1 MFRYVLTVL
10 LLSACINSNASPR
23 LKIINIVINANGDVF
38 IGRDTLQVSQL
49 AGEVQERLWK
59 SYLGAS
65 KMYDSIK
72 IVFIGDVLMK
82 IRGAALEAIK
92 LAQKN
97 ALTAISLEKHKR
109 LFENCSSREQKK
121 IRKQLP
127 VLFQELH

>member
-1 MFRYVLTVL
+1 MLRYVLTVL
-10 LLSACINSNASPR
+10 LLSTCISSNASSR
-23 LKIINIVINANGDVF
+23 DKIITIVINTNGDVF

-49 AGEVQERLWK
+49 AGEIQERLWK

-65 KMYDSIK
+65 KMYNAIK

-82 IRGAALEAIK
+82 IRDAAFDAIK
-92 LAQKN
+92 LAQKK

-109 LFENCSSREQKK
+109 LFENCSSREQRK

-127 VLFQELH
+127 VLF